1 MIDDITRKIQL
12 DNSICKLQRKKI
24 EKKSWI
30 PIGLKFDTKG
40 AEKRKRRENVFQKSI
55 RTKSQV
61 KKVEVYDNYQV

>member
-1 MIDDITRKIQL
+1 
-12 DNSICKLQRKKI
+12 LQIATEKKI

-40 AEKRKRRENVFQKSI
+40 AEKKRKWEKVFRKSI